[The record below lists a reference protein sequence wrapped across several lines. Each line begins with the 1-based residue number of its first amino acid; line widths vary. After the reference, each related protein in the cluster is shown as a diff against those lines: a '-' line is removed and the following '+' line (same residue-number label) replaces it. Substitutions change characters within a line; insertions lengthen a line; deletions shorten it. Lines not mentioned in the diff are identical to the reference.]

1 MKKRKICA
9 FLLQLVIIATCVF
22 CVSADNTVF
31 AEEATDLQISVDKIN
46 CIVTVTN
53 TKNGSVWT
61 INPLNPQEDQYT
73 TPATIN
79 DIRSQ
84 LVVTYYDKE
93 NKILFSGDTLFCAGF
108 GRMDLPGGSA
118 KEMRSSLKM
127 LFNLPGDV
135 KVYSGHGCETTIAD
149 ERGRYRL

>member
-31 AEEATDLQISVDKIN
+31 AEEATDLQISVDKTN

-61 INPLNPQEDQYT
+61 TNPLNPQEDQYT

-93 NKILFSGDTLFCAGF
+93 NKKAVI
-108 GRMDLPGGSA
+108 GSYI
-118 KEMRSSLKM
+118 SS
-127 LFNLPGDV
+127 
-135 KVYSGHGCETTIAD
+135 IR
-149 ERGRYRL
+149 RGSFKITEQKNKIRID